1 MEDLQAAAVAEQHV
15 ALLLLLLPLQLLQ
28 HLLLCLQLLHL
39 AAAAMPNFAEQHV
52 AMLLL
57 LLPLQLLQHLL
68 QLLHLLVQLL
78 HLPLQLLML
87 PLQLV

>member
-1 MEDLQAAAVAEQHV
+1 M
-15 ALLLLLLPLQLLQ
+15 LLLLLPLQLLQ
-28 HLLLCLQLLHL
+28 HLLLCLLLLHL
-39 AAAAMPNFAEQHV
+39 AAAAMPNFRHPYLAVEDLQAATIAEQHV

-68 QLLHLLVQLL
+68 QLLHL
-78 HLPLQLLML
+78 PLQLLML